1 MLYLYQCPK
10 CDATANVITRGAW
23 VGHRCPCNRDRWTT
37 WATPP
42 TEQETR

>member
-1 MLYLYQCPK
+1 MLHLYQCPH
-10 CDATANVITRGAW
+10 CGATVDVCTRDAT
-23 VGHRCPCNRDRWTT
+23 VGHRCFANRNRWTT